1 MIMKRKLILYLV
13 TFLLVLLVWQISIPL
28 FNINRTL
35 FPLPIDVILSFQSA
49 NKLFIDTLSSL
60 TRLFIGSVIGILSG
74 IVFGLVTGKV
84 DNFNE
89 TGGNV
94 ANFFRFIPPLALV
107 PLFLVWFGITEISK
121 ILLLAWTIFFPVW
134 ISTHNG
140 VRNIEKKYLLIA
152 KSLGLRSYFMLK
164 EVILKGSMPY
174 ILNGSRIGVGIGFSV
189 LVAAEMLGSFSGL
202 GYRILFLH
210 SVYRID
216 LMVGYIIILGILG
229 LVFDR
234 IFLLLGKRFV
244 VWKNES

>member
-1 MIMKRKLILYLV
+1 MILKQRPVLYLA
-13 TFLLVLLVWQISIPL
+13 TFLMVLLAWQISVPL

-35 FPLPIDVILSFQSA
+35 FPLPMDVIFSFQSA
-49 NKLFIDTLSSL
+49 DKLFIDTFSSL
-60 TRLFIGSVIGILSG
+60 TRLFMGSVIGILSG
-74 IVFGLVTGKV
+74 IAFGLFTGKV
-84 DNFNE
+84 DIFSE

-94 ANFFRFIPPLALV
+94 ANFFRFIPPLALI
-107 PLFLVWFGITEISK
+107 PLFLVWFGITEMSK
-121 ILLLAWTIFFPVW
+121 ILLLAWTVFFPVW

-140 VRNIEKKYLLIA
+140 VRNIEKKYLLVA

-174 ILNGSRIGVGIGFSV
+174 ILSGSRIGVGIGFSV
-189 LVAAEMLGSFSGL
+189 LVAAEMLGAFSGL
-202 GYRILFLH
+202 GYRIFFLQ

-229 LVFDR
+229 IVFDR
-234 IFLLLGKRFV
+234 IFLLLGNRFV